1 MFALYMGTDGGKAQM
16 YISNFAE
23 EAPPDG
29 YGRTVLHCDGN
40 AFFASCETALHPEYA
55 RVPMAV
61 CGSTEDR
68 HGIVLAKNELA
79 KKFGVSTAEPVWQA
93 KKKCPE
99 LLTVRPTYGLYDEM
113 SAKMNAIFRD
123 YTDLVEPFGM
133 DESWL
138 DVTGSARLFGSGEDI
153 AAEIR
158 RRVKEELSLTVS
170 VGVSFN
176 KVFAKL
182 GSDMKKPDATT
193 VIPYKHFAAIVWG
206 QPVSNLLFAGPSV
219 TRRLVRI
226 GIYTIGDLAAADEGF
241 IGEYLGKSGSMLREF
256 ARGNDFAPVRE
267 CAYRRRPESV
277 GQGMTFKRNLV
288 SEEDISFAVKY
299 LSMGIARRLRGHSL
313 CCRAVAVTIRGVDLA
328 SRERCINLLSPTC
341 VSDDIAAAARSVIS
355 GFRRPGEE
363 IYSLTLRAEKLLP
376 SDGREIQQSMFRT
389 AEDELYEKRFF
400 LESAVDKICER
411 YGKNAVKIASSLNNG
426 LI

>member
-1 MFALYMGTDGGKAQM
+1 MYMGTDSGKALM

-23 EAPPDG
+23 GAPPDG

-79 KKFGVSTAEPVWQA
+79 KRYGVATAEPVWQA
-93 KKKCPE
+93 KKKCPQ

-123 YTDLVEPFGM
+123 YTDLVEPFGV

-158 RRVKEELSLTVS
+158 RRVKEELALTVS

-193 VIPYKHFAAIVWG
+193 VIPYKSFASAVWRL
-206 QPVSNLLFAGPSV
+206 PVSALLFAGPSV
-219 TRRLVRI
+219 TQRLGRV
-226 GIYTIGDLAAADEGF
+226 GIYTIGDLAAADGGF
-241 IGEYLGKSGSMLREF
+241 IGEYLGKSGLMLREF

-267 CAYRRRPESV
+267 CTYRRRPESV
-277 GQGMTFKRNLV
+277 GQGMTFRRNLV

-299 LSMGIARRLRGHSL
+299 LSMGITRRLRGHSM
-313 CCRAVAVTIRGVDLA
+313 CCRTLAVAIRGVDL
-328 SRERCINLLSPTC
+328 SVRERRTELTAPTC
-341 VSDDIAAAARSVIS
+341 VSEDLAAAAKAIIN

-363 IYSLTLRAEKLLP
+363 IYSLTLRAERLAP
-376 SDGREIQQSMFRT
+376 SDGRGVQQTMFRT
-389 AEDELYEKRFF
+389 SEEERYEKRLS

-411 YGKNAVKIASSLNNG
+411 YGKNTVKIASAVNNG